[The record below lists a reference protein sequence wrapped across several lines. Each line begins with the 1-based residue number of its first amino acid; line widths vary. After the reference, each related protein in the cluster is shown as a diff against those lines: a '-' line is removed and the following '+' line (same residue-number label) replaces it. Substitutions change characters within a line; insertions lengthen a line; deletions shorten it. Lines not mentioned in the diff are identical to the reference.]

1 MGMGMYFVAVSKKQ
15 LKEILEDNDVY
26 YEITDEAE
34 DDDVA
39 GLDWE
44 FDAVNFLIN
53 NWFDENDYGEEF
65 DNTVSLDYLDEAH
78 LLDDISEFYLD
89 VDDVKLMAEKFK
101 KFSVDEFRRRFNSTE
116 FKVKL
121 ESKDDE
127 VKIYHGKQFGDESYF
142 ETLLGSF
149 QGLSEYFI
157 NAAKKK
163 RAILFYYV

>member
-65 DNTVSLDYLDEAH
+65 DNTVSLDYLGSG
-78 LLDDISEFYLD
+78 LNISFALY
-89 VDDVKLMAEKFK
+89 
-101 KFSVDEFRRRFNSTE
+101 
-116 FKVKL
+116 
-121 ESKDDE
+121 
-127 VKIYHGKQFGDESYF
+127 
-142 ETLLGSF
+142 
-149 QGLSEYFI
+149 
-157 NAAKKK
+157 
-163 RAILFYYV
+163 